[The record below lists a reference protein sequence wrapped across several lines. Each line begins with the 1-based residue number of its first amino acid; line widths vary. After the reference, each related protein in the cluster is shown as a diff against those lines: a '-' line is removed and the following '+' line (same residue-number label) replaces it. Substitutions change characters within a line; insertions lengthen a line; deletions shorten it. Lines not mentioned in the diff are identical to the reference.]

1 MGNVAMTIDD
11 KLTRQFQPVR
21 LAVEDESSQHHG
33 HAGWREGGE
42 THFRVEIVS
51 PAFEGQ
57 SRVARQRLVYAA
69 LKDEFAAGLHALA
82 LTTLTPSEDARRS

>member
-1 MGNVAMTIDD
+1 MGTVATAIDG
-11 KLTRQFQPVR
+11 KLRAAFQPTR
-21 LAVEDESSQHHG
+21 LEIADESSRHQG

-51 PAFEGQ
+51 AAFEGKT
-57 SRVARQRLVYAA
+57 RVARQRLVYAA

-82 LTTLTPSEDARRS
+82 LTTLTPDEAARAS